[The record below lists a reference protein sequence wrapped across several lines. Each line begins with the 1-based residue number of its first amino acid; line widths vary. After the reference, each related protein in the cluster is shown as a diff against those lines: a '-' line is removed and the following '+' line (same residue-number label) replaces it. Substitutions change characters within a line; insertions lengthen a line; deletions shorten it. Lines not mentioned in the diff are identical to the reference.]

1 MAGRIFAAALAW
13 LAVGTA
19 VARAQVPTVT
29 LQEAVEMARHV
40 NPTIISAE
48 GQVQNAGAGKL
59 QAMGAWLPSLSASSG
74 YNVRP
79 GQERLDP
86 TTGAYVTPTSRSA
99 SGSIGASL
107 ELFNGFRRI
116 AENRSANAEQSN
128 AQASLVNQEFQI
140 ALQTKQ
146 AFFNALAS
154 DELVRVSERRIQR
167 AEEQLRM
174 SRDKLAAGSAI
185 RSDTLQSVVELGS
198 ARLQLLQ
205 AQTARATAEAN
216 LARLIGVD
224 GSVGA
229 AADSNLL
236 QPVVLDTVQL
246 RMEAVAQAP
255 SVIQADAAV
264 RVAEASVAVSR
275 AAYFPSLT
283 ASYNR
288 SLSGSPGAV
297 TALDTLPG
305 WDWRGTW
312 SASLGL
318 RWTLFNGF
326 SREAGVTRSTTSRNT
341 ARAQADD
348 ARRAVQANLT
358 QYLASLASAEQSVT
372 IAQASV
378 AAATEGLRV
387 QQERYGLGM
396 ATIVDVLTAQISLDQ
411 AEVDIVRARFDYL
424 VAKAQIEALIGR
436 EL

>member
-1 MAGRIFAAALAW
+1 MAGKVFAAALAW

-29 LQEAVEMARHV
+29 LQEALEMARDV
-40 NPTIISAE
+40 NPTIIQAE

-59 QAMGAWLPSLSASSG
+59 QAMGAWLPSISAGSNYSAQPG
-74 YNVRP
+74 RPYYN
-79 GQERLDP
+79 
-86 TTGAYVTPTSRSA
+86 TTIGDTVTPTSSSMSGSLSA
-99 SGSIGASL
+99 SL
-107 ELFNGFRRI
+107 QVFDGFRRI
-116 AENRSANAEQSN
+116 AENRSASAELGNAN
-128 AQASLVNQEFQI
+128 AALVNQEFQI

-146 AFFNALAS
+146 AFFNALAA
-154 DELVRVSERRIQR
+154 DELVRVSQRSIQR

-205 AQTARATAEAN
+205 AETARATAEAN

-224 GSVGA
+224 GSVRA
-229 AADSNLL
+229 ERDSSLL

-246 RMEAVAQAP
+246 RMEAVAQSP
-255 SVIQADAAV
+255 SVLQADASV
-264 RVAEASVAVSR
+264 KVAEASVAVAR
-275 AAYFPSLT
+275 AAYFPTVT
-283 ASYNR
+283 ASYSR
-288 SLSGSPGAV
+288 SLSGPQFNQLNGS
-297 TALDTLPG
+297 
-305 WDWRGTW
+305 W
-312 SASLGL
+312 SARVGL
-318 RWTLFNGF
+318 SWSIFNGF
-326 SREAGVTRSTTSRNT
+326 SREAGVTRSVTSRNS

-348 ARRAVQANLT
+348 ARRVVQANLT
-358 QYLASLASAEQSVT
+358 QYLASLASAEQSLT

-396 ATIVDVLTAQISLDQ
+396 ATIVDVLTSQISLDQ
-411 AEVDIVRARFDYL
+411 AEVDVVRARFDFL

>member
-1 MAGRIFAAALAW
+1 MAGRTLAATLAW
-13 LAVGTA
+13 LAAAAAAA
-19 VARAQVPTVT
+19 VAQVPTVT
-29 LQEAVEMARHV
+29 LQEALALARDV
-40 NPTIISAE
+40 NPTIIQAE
-48 GQVQNAGAGKL
+48 GQLENAGAGKR
-59 QAMGAWLPSLSASSG
+59 QATGAWLPSLSASSG
-74 YNVRP
+74 YSVRP

-99 SGSIGASL
+99 NGSISASL
-107 ELFNGFRRI
+107 EIFSGFRRI
-116 AENRSANAEQSN
+116 AENRSANADQAS

-224 GSVGA
+224 GSVRA
-229 AADSNLL
+229 ARDSSLL
-236 QPVVLDTVQL
+236 EPVVLDTVQL

-264 RVAEASVAVSR
+264 KVAEASVAVAR
-275 AAYFPSLT
+275 AAYFPSIS
-283 ASYNR
+283 AGYNR
-288 SLSGSPGAV
+288 SLSGSPAILSS
-297 TALDTLPG
+297 TDPNAG
-305 WDWRGTW
+305 WDWRGSW
-312 SASLGL
+312 SASLSL

-326 SREAGVTRSTTSRNT
+326 SREAGVTRSLTSRTT

-358 QYLASLASAEQSVT
+358 QYLASLASAEQSVM
-372 IAQASV
+372 IAQASL
-378 AAATEGLRV
+378 AAADEGLRV
-387 QQERYGLGM
+387 QRERYSLGM
-396 ATIVDVLTAQISLDQ
+396 ATIVDVLTAQVSLDQ

>member
-1 MAGRIFAAALAW
+1 MAGRILAATLAW
-13 LAVGTA
+13 LAVSTA
-19 VARAQVPTVT
+19 TARAQVPTVT

-40 NPTIISAE
+40 NPTIIQAE
-48 GQVQNAGAGKL
+48 GQLQNAGAGKL

-107 ELFNGFRRI
+107 EIFDGFRRL
-116 AENRSANAEQSN
+116 AENRSANADQAS

-154 DELVRVSERRIQR
+154 DELVRVSERRIER

-185 RSDTLQSVVELGS
+185 RSDTLQATVELGS

-205 AQTARATAEAN
+205 AETARATAEAN

-224 GSVGA
+224 GSVRA
-229 AADSNLL
+229 ARDSALL

-246 RMEAVAQAP
+246 RMDAVAQAP

-264 RVAEASVAVSR
+264 KVAEASVSVAR
-275 AAYFPSLT
+275 AAYFPSLSG
-283 ASYNR
+283 SYSR
-288 SLSGSPGAV
+288 SLSGAPLATSNS
-297 TALDTLPG
+297 
-305 WDWRGTW
+305 WDWRSSW
-312 SASLGL
+312 SASLSL

-326 SREAGVTRSTTSRNT
+326 SREAGVTRSVTSRTT

-358 QYLASLASAEQSVT
+358 QYLASLASAEQSLR
-372 IAQASV
+372 IALASQ
-378 AAATEGLRV
+378 AAAEEGLRV
-387 QQERYGLGM
+387 QRERYSLGM
-396 ATIVDVLTAQISLDQ
+396 ATIVDVLTAQVSLDQ
-411 AEVDIVRARFDYL
+411 ADVDIVRARFDYL
-424 VAKAQIEALIGR
+424 VAKAQIEALVGR